1 MNHSDHTA
9 LRHLTL
15 TITRRL
21 QGLLHGEH
29 LGLHA
34 GPGSEPGE
42 ARLYQPGEDDV
53 RHMDWAVTARTTH
66 PHVRDL
72 VSDRE
77 LQTWTLLDLSA
88 SMDFGTAHLEK
99 RDVAIGAL
107 AAITLLTQRIGDRNG
122 AHFLHQGRIRRWP
135 AHSGTGAHLAMMATL
150 NRAPRT
156 PPHPTGPTPLRL
168 ADAITD
174 LARTRRRRGLRVVIS
189 DFLDT
194 PPHTTPDWET
204 PLRRLATIH
213 QTLAIEVVDPRE
225 LDLPAIGLVT
235 MTDPET
241 GRTRQVHL
249 NRTTRS
255 RYAQAAAD
263 QRATI
268 ATALRR
274 AGVPHL
280 QLRTDR
286 DWIRD
291 IAHFVITQRRTAH
304 RLARHTPNRPEPTT
318 RSRQG
323 PAQ

>member
-1 MNHSDHTA
+1 MTTDPGAHAA

-15 TITRRL
+15 TVTRRL

-29 LGLHA
+29 LGLYA
-34 GPGSEPGE
+34 GPGSEPGD
-42 ARLYQPGEDDV
+42 ARPYQPGEDDV
-53 RHMDWAVTARTTH
+53 RRMDWAVTARTTH

-88 SMDFGTAHLEK
+88 SMDFGTAHTEK

-107 AAITLLTQRIGDRNG
+107 AAVTLLTQRIGDRNG
-122 AHFLHQGRIRRWP
+122 AHFLHQGRILRWP

-150 NRAPRT
+150 ARAPRGAPAPDT
-156 PPHPTGPTPLRL
+156 ALRL
-168 ADAITD
+168 ADAVTD
-174 LARTRRRRGLRVVIS
+174 LSRTRRRRGLRVVIS

-194 PPHTTPDWET
+194 STDATPTWEA
-204 PLRRLATIH
+204 PLRRLASVH
-213 QTLAIEVVDPRE
+213 QTLAIEIVDPRE

-249 NRTTRS
+249 NETVRE
-255 RYAQAAAD
+255 RYAAAAAQ
-263 QRATI
+263 QRDAI
-268 ATALRR
+268 AAALRR
-274 AGVPHL
+274 AGVPRL
-280 QLRTDR
+280 RLRTDR

-291 IAHFVITQRRTAH
+291 TARFVITQRRTAH
-304 RLARHTPNRPEPTT
+304 RLARHTPT
-318 RSRQG
+318 G
-323 PAQ
+323 PAAHTQT